1 MSIYEQNLAVLQET
15 RADLYE
21 KWIDAQEN
29 IEGETIPYSSLYMG
43 DALDGEKFLAVV
55 DANNIVPLASTYCPA
70 HAAERYAAQY
80 EKNWEE
86 ETLLLFGIGNIEIV
100 KQILKED
107 SPIDKCIVYEPSI
120 SIFKKILEEYELD
133 EILRKPQ
140 LIIMVAGIN
149 GDDLENV
156 LYGMLNYENWRYLY
170 LTSMPNYDR
179 LFAEQWNAI
188 EEIAKGVALNKKA
201 ELRSLSIFAKSGME
215 NEIKAFYWMLDG
227 KAIDSMVNVFPKEM
241 PCIVVAAGP
250 SLEKNVEVLRQAK
263 GKAFIICVDTAVT
276 FLLERGIVPDMTCTV
291 DPQKGLSYFTRPE
304 SSKIPI
310 AVSTDSD
317 YRILEAMQED
327 VKPFYFST
335 TNDYCQRLYQEKG
348 WTVEY
353 FDGGGSVGTVCF
365 SIGIRL
371 GFKTIILIGQDLAFT
386 DKKSHA
392 GTGAFGEQDMIYGML
407 MVDGYYGDKVLT
419 RMDFKHYIDWYN
431 MMIPQLDG
439 IEVINATEGGARLNG
454 AKQMPLQEAVDVY
467 CKGEWDVET
476 LIENVPEV
484 WKTREEKQ
492 EYYEEIKSKYQFYLG
507 FKRRLTDA
515 IEAAKR
521 GIVLL
526 QRGTYQGKELQKIDK
541 QLKQITKE
549 IEGKEELM
557 ILVKRTVEQFVTIN
571 DDLLEEEEKLEA
583 EGIRLYKKMQ
593 DYMQNLMDALNELLP
608 LWKGV
613 VEKINEKHRFE

>member
-15 RADLYE
+15 RVDLYG

-29 IEGETIPYSSLYMG
+29 IEGEAIPYSSLYMG

-55 DANNIVPLASTYCPA
+55 DENNIVPLASTYCPA

-107 SPIDKCIVYEPSI
+107 SPIDKCIVYEPSF

-133 EILRKPQ
+133 EILRNPR

-156 LYGMLNYENWRYLY
+156 LYGMLNYDNWRYLY

-179 LFAEQWNAI
+179 LFAEEWKAI

-431 MMIPQLDG
+431 MTIPQLDD

-454 AKQMPLQEAVDVY
+454 ARQMPLQEAVDVY

-476 LIENVPEV
+476 LIESVPEV

-492 EYYEEIKSKYQFYLG
+492 EYYEELKSKYQFYLG

-549 IEGKEELM
+549 IEEKEELM

-571 DDLLEEEEKLEA
+571 DDLLEEEEKLEL

-593 DYMQNLMDALNELLP
+593 DYMQDLMDALKELLP